1 MADVVIELYSEDDSE
16 TYYYAIRGSLESI
29 LRNKRLILSL
39 KRYGFIHQS
48 DTILIPFNSKSAIN
62 ILHDLQETLRKY
74 GLTQKL
80 SPTIQDKEENYHREQ
95 KLFEKFSEKARSIRN
110 DEFKKYPQLVDN
122 FNDFQTILK
131 KRLKRKLY
139 PLQLLSAF
147 HMTFSQNSCNFAV
160 PGAGKTSIVY
170 GAYAYLKQLPKEDP
184 RYVDKL
190 LVIGPLSSFAPWE
203 NEYEECFGK
212 EVVSQRLSGDP
223 TISRERKEEHLYS
236 GNPAELTLI
245 FHGGVRNL
253 QQEIIDFLKTNST
266 MVVVDEAHRIKN
278 PDGVWG
284 RSAVEISKEARSR
297 VILTGTPVPNG
308 YEDLYNLYQFIYPFK
323 FKSILGFHYANLL
336 DMTSNSSPDSERVK
350 NFTENISPFF
360 IRIKKKDLDLPPKVE
375 KIIEVEMNVRQREI
389 YDFIEAEYIQ
399 SFKTNPGG
407 SVKDVLNRAK
417 LIRLRQASTNPA
429 LLSKPLK
436 DSLINNPELGEV
448 DPNVKYTSYSDEFL
462 DDSEFFHR
470 ILNYKDQETPQK
482 FIDTKKVI
490 EENVLS
496 KNEKVI
502 IWTIFIQNAKE
513 LQSYLLESGIQSR
526 LLIGETVQSE
536 REFIISKFNNP
547 DNFDFQVVI
556 ANPFAVAESISLHK
570 GCHNAIYLER
580 DYNCSNFL
588 QSKDRIHR
596 VGLPKDQVTNYYYII
611 SRDSIDGVIDQRLQI
626 KIKRMEAIIDE
637 EIPLFTRI
645 NDDDETD
652 LIKALMLD
660 YAQRT

>member
-1 MADVVIELYSEDDSE
+1 MNEIAIHIDHENSNFVLLGCSELLTND
-16 TYYYAIRGSLESI
+16 
-29 LRNKRLILSL
+29 KRLTMSL
-39 KRYGFIHQS
+39 KRIGFQVA
-48 DTILIPFNSKSAIN
+48 DPDILIHFEEKTKISTLDEIQRLLEKFGFKKS
-62 ILHDLQETLRKY
+62 LTEETVKDVESFEREERLF
-74 GLTQKL
+74 
-80 SPTIQDKEENYHREQ
+80 KE
-95 KLFEKFSEKARSIRN
+95 FSEKAQSIRN
-110 DEFKKYPQLVDN
+110 DEFKKYPQLVDD
-122 FNDFQTILK
+122 FSDFQTVLK
-131 KRLKRKLY
+131 NELKRKLY

-184 RYVDKL
+184 RHVDKL

-360 IRIKKKDLDLPPKVE
+360 IRIKKKDLDLPPKEE

-470 ILNYKDQETPQK
+470 ILNYSDHEIPQK
-482 FIDTKKVI
+482 FIDTKRVI
-490 EENVLS
+490 EENVIS
-496 KNEKVI
+496 ENEKVI

-526 LLIGETVQSE
+526 LLIGETAQSE
-536 REFIISKFNNP
+536 REAIISKFNNP

-596 VGLPKDQVTNYYYII
+596 VGLSKDQVTKYYYII
-611 SRDSIDGVIDQRLQI
+611 SRNSIDGVIDQRLQI

-637 EIPLFTRI
+637 EIPLFARI